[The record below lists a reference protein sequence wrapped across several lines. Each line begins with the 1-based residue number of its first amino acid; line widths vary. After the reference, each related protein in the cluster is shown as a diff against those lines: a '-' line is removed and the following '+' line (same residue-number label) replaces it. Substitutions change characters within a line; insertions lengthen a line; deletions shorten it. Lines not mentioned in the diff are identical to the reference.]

1 MTFFC
6 FSLQATWYA
15 VVANSDFMLHD
26 VQNESFAEQLRE
38 RRRMF
43 AETNKD
49 INFFL
54 VPEPAWLDGKFPN
67 EGKRVG
73 RPSLAVVS
81 PEKQWITC
89 VPFALAACAVADL

>member
-1 MTFFC
+1 MR
-6 FSLQATWYA
+6 QETWYA

-43 AETNKD
+43 AETSKD

-54 VPEPAWLDGKFPN
+54 VPEPAWLDSKFPK

-81 PEKQWITC
+81 PDKQWIT
-89 VPFALAACAVADL
+89 